1 MKSAKYKS
9 CNYIYILVLILLS
22 ALVLRLINITTF
34 DFTPDEA
41 LYSYISRGMSQGHF
55 IISAYYHP
63 LLTFLYPL
71 SNARCMKKKVPPL
84 FSDFFVLCRRSVGIF
99 IHHPGIFLPLA
110 LVFYLPLIL
119 ITLHYNLPLR
129 AAYTFPLFQSKLL
142 AGIIITF
149 LNLLGLIACTL
160 AVEHILQ
167 KKSPHTDSIL
177 LESFSRWKGATSTF
191 LLLYG
196 LLCVLFLLLIIP
208 GIIYSIYWIFS
219 LYIVVLTGT
228 TKNEALKTSKKLTQK
243 KFWEVIFTLFGLFL
257 FTRLIP
263 LLIAATGTVQ
273 VSLVIAALMVT
284 RPIEHIFIVLYY
296 CLHLWFII

>member
-1 MKSAKYKS
+1 VVSIIFRGSLKCPINAQSTYCGFNQTGTANLGSPITNTLPRCPGSEIFYKVES
-9 CNYIYILVLILLS
+9 I
-22 ALVLRLINITTF
+22 R
-34 DFTPDEA
+34 
-41 LYSYISRGMSQGHF
+41 
-55 IISAYYHP
+55 
-63 LLTFLYPL
+63 TFLYPL